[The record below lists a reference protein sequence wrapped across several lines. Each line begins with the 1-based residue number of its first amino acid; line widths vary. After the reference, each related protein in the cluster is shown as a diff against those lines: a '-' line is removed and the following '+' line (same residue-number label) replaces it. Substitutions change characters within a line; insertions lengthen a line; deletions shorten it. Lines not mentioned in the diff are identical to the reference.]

1 MKEIIIAELFFIFL
15 SAPVKAG
22 DVHMVIETAA
32 RAPRAISEAAASAVV
47 VTGRQLESLP
57 GTGIDEKLASLVPGI
72 DSSRSGADIS
82 ERTPAVTMRGF
93 GIGTQGGRGQGR
105 TLILLDGVPINNSAN
120 GSVNWNDLAIENIDR
135 IEVVK
140 GPSSSLYGSNAL
152 AGVIN
157 IITRPAFRNRVLS
170 FSYGSYNT
178 LDAQV
183 RAGAGSGKF
192 SVEASGKRLES
203 DGYFKALPADRTIY
217 SRKIWTGEKGA
228 ALKTSLDLGNYGFL
242 RADISR
248 YNGSAGLGTN
258 YRGTAGGEYRE
269 SDTDLARISW
279 NGKSGSAGWS
289 VSGYSQD
296 TDQNRQEGVSPTKL
310 TNISVERTDRGLMSS
325 VYGSFYGLFSTF
337 GFDFR
342 RGGVD
347 GYDDYLNGKYARDKG
362 KMDNYSPFI
371 QLEKKFF
378 SDRLSLT
385 AGARYDFVKF
395 YDGYAINTNAP
406 GFFSGNLKERSWK
419 RTTGKI
425 SAVYEYSFSVSQ
437 YVSLAEGFR
446 SAELENMVL
455 TLVKGSGSN
464 KWYQKPNP
472 DLGPEKSRT
481 AETGFRLNP
490 ASGLYSDPSFY
501 FTAAKDFIYQIY
513 TGVSDP
519 SYGKE
524 KMYTNVA
531 GAQIYGAELPVKY
544 ISGGFTLAASYARSS
559 SKIISAPG
567 LNIKGKQLTYAP
579 KHIYSAS
586 VTEKIGSFSASA
598 DWKYK
603 SRQFTNDDN
612 SASISGYS
620 LTGISVQHVMGR
632 GLTASLRLDN
642 IFNERFQNS
651 ESELAA
657 GRTVTASVKM
667 EF

>member
-1 MKEIIIAELFFIFL
+1 
-15 SAPVKAG
+15 
-22 DVHMVIETAA
+22 MVIETAA
-32 RAPRAISEAAASAVV
+32 RAPRELSDVAASVEV
-47 VTGRQLESLP
+47 VTGRQLKAFP
-57 GTGIDEKLASLVPGI
+57 GASIDEKLSYLVPGI
-72 DSSRSGADIS
+72 DSSRLGADIS
-82 ERTPAVTMRGF
+82 DRSPAITMRGF

-120 GSVNWNDLAIENIDR
+120 GSVNWNDLEIENIDR

-140 GPSSSLYGSNAL
+140 GPSSALYGSNAL
-152 AGVIN
+152 AGVVN
-157 IITRPAFRNRVLS
+157 IITRPADKSRGLS

-183 RAGAGSGKF
+183 RAGAGAGKF
-192 SVEASGKRLES
+192 SIEASGKILES

-217 SRKIWTGEKGA
+217 SRKSWSNEKGA
-228 ALKTSLDLGNYGFL
+228 AVRTSLDLGDYGFL
-242 RADISR
+242 RGDISR
-248 YNGSAGLGTN
+248 YDGAAGMGTN
-258 YRGTAGGEYRE
+258 YRGTARGEYRE
-269 SDTDLARISW
+269 SGTDLARISW
-279 NGKSGSAGWS
+279 SGKSGNGGWS
-289 VSGYSQD
+289 ASVYSQN
-296 TDQNRQEGVSPTKL
+296 THQSREEGVSPSKL
-310 TNISVERTDRGLMSS
+310 TNISVERIDKGFMSS
-325 VYGSFYGLFSTF
+325 VYRSFYGLSSTF

-342 RGGVD
+342 RGEVD
-347 GYDDYLNGKYARDKG
+347 GYDDYLNGKYAVDKG
-362 KMDNYSPFI
+362 KIDNYSPFV

-385 AGARYDFVKF
+385 AGARYDCVKF
-395 YDGYAINTNAP
+395 HDGYAVNTNAP

-446 SAELENMVL
+446 SAELENIVL

-464 KWYQKPNP
+464 RWYQKPNP
-472 DLGPEKSRT
+472 DLGPEKTRT

-490 ASGLYSDPSFY
+490 ALGLYSEPSFY

-513 TGVSDP
+513 TGVNDP

-524 KMYTNVA
+524 KMYTNIA
-531 GAQIYGAELPVKY
+531 GAQIYGMELPVKY
-544 ISGGFTLAASYARSS
+544 ISGGFTLSASYARSS

-567 LNIKGKQLTYAP
+567 LSIKGKQLTYAP
-579 KHIYSAS
+579 RHIYSAAI
-586 VTEKIGSFSASA
+586 TEKIGSFSASA
-598 DWKYK
+598 DWKHK

-612 SASISGYS
+612 SASVSGYS
-620 LTGISVQHVMGR
+620 ITGVSVQHVLSR
-632 GLTASLRLDN
+632 GITALVRIDN
-642 IFNERFQNS
+642 VFNERFQNS

-657 GRTVTASVKM
+657 GRTVIASVKM